1 MQDRLRPG
9 ENPNKNGNNV
19 GFGMPGSIVDIITIS
34 LIVGFFNG
42 LSNFVVFIG
51 GGEEALTGK
60 TKLQAAI
67 LSATLFF
74 FPTVYAFNAIRAQNR
89 FGGRPACGLNRC
101 VASMAWTS

>member
-42 LSNFVVFIG
+42 LSETLCGNQNFT
-51 GGEEALTGK
+51 AR
-60 TKLQAAI
+60 
-67 LSATLFF
+67 S
-74 FPTVYAFNAIRAQNR
+74 
-89 FGGRPACGLNRC
+89 C
-101 VASMAWTS
+101 

>member
-1 MQDRLRPG
+1 MANLIETAMHVLSYFCIFVIYGLYVMQDRLRPG

-67 LSATLFF
+67 LSATLS
-74 FPTVYAFNAIRAQNR
+74 A
-89 FGGRPACGLNRC
+89 
-101 VASMAWTS
+101 

>member
-9 ENPNKNGNNV
+9 QNPNKNGNNV

-34 LIVGFFNG
+34 LVVGFFNG

-67 LSATLFF
+67 LSATLC
-74 FPTVYAFNAIRAQNR
+74 VEI
-89 FGGRPACGLNRC
+89 NRC
-101 VASMAWTS
+101 VGCTRQFFTQVISRR